1 MTVQNIKM
9 SLMLRVGFLTDVEG
23 NLNHF
28 LRYVSISS
36 VLQWADQ
43 QCSKVSKPLTFAT
56 FHDTE
61 PLTFATACVVHTL
74 VRLCRTASVAPQLS
88 FRVWR

>member
-1 MTVQNIKM
+1 M

-43 QCSKVSKPLTFAT
+43 CQQTV
-56 FHDTE
+56 
-61 PLTFATACVVHTL
+61 
-74 VRLCRTASVAPQLS
+74 
-88 FRVWR
+88 